1 MTPRI
6 ACSPSPYCSGQ
17 VVHMQKAVRDAARIS
32 LEELLVK
39 KLEAERG
46 MKLVDDEITWHD
58 EQRLRGGDA
67 TEEDQFP
74 EVFTDFYN
82 WAAEQK
88 DIFDEELAK
97 AQALF
102 KQAAELMG
110 EPVKEPTDLFDVL
123 EKFIRR
129 FDTAAKEF
137 DEEKRAAEEQQRRT
151 DAPLKTDAQVAK
163 KTLRSGH
170 RNSLVPG
177 IAQKKI
183 SIRSKAQPPPPSP
196 AGAAAGAA
204 AGATTTPN
212 AGAAAVAEEDEV
224 NQMSEQR
231 KKRMSNAPGLDMAS
245 RITTAGQEAGK
256 AKVGG
261 GFLKALT
268 AKGKASLSGD
278 LPFTTNM

>member
-1 MTPRI
+1 MSPRI
-6 ACSPSPYCSGQ
+6 ACSPSPHYSGQ

-32 LEELLVK
+32 LEELLSK

-67 TEEDQFP
+67 AEEDQFP

-110 EPVKEPTDLFDVL
+110 EPVKEPADLFDVL

-129 FDTAAKEF
+129 FDTAAKEYE
-137 DEEKRAAEEQQRRT
+137 EEKRAAEEQQRRT

-163 KTLRSGH
+163 KTLKSGH

-196 AGAAAGAA
+196 AGSAAGAA

-278 LPFTTNM
+278 LPYTTNM

>member
-1 MTPRI
+1 
-6 ACSPSPYCSGQ
+6 
-17 VVHMQKAVRDAARIS
+17 MQKAVRDAARIS

-110 EPVKEPTDLFDVL
+110 EPVKEPADLFDVL

-163 KTLRSGH
+163 KTLKSGH

-177 IAQKKI
+177 SIAQKKI